1 MNALSVEDF
10 LKKLAEEPRTF
21 GFDAVLAFDRGMTNN
36 LLMQEYIDRFD
47 SESYFPPLTSEIEVG
62 EGTSWHQIRGFM
74 LDKPRLSFENASIAD
89 SKARLTLR
97 IVGGKQLQVDR
108 PLGSTVK
115 NLIRL
120 AAANPLHGPSLIFD
134 IDLKKVTG
142 SVDSAGRVV
151 LDLSQGTSYTF
162 TGVDTNFERI
172 KMGEHFQQVFE
183 GWDDDQKVY
192 QLNELKVES
201 NDLIQPGDFVIRT
214 HAAPGATSV
223 LSEDFG
229 KGAVLLFVS
238 MKGREIGRPP
248 ISDAQIPYMLPDA
261 DPPFSANLL
270 LSHAYLFERVL
281 LPKLDDL
288 GLESHKFELQDEERK
303 SFLKIVATAGW
314 WVVAGFAD
322 KELQPPYATY
332 GAIGGQVSLTSV
344 KPLTFELKK
353 VENSSKY
360 LLAAEWEGHFAPHC
374 TIVVQWTP
382 PFQEAQGYVDMRW
395 TWKQDF
401 SFEVVGDGENKRL
414 VFQSA
419 SEANF
424 HFWVDWPDDF
434 RQSRIIAYCDHLESH
449 FADEVARKISRTASV
464 LSPISLPLDA
474 FRLNSLL
481 FRGDDVVEFRE
492 SYWPGDLTLLSDL
505 APGRTGFAVAPQEK
519 IVLADTSYTFTVQPH
534 RTGVKWSVA
543 NLPDEAGNPGTINA
557 DTGEYQAPVVA
568 DLDGDFKRVVVTAR
582 AGNVTSKSLVSVVAR
597 DVSVYPMIVV
607 VGFGGTYTVS
617 ASTVDGST
625 LSWAMAD
632 GSLGNLQLD
641 PNPDPNVQD
650 SRVYEAP
657 DRAPDY
663 EPNKPFHEYVV
674 RMDQIQVSRP
684 SAPAQPIDVLVPIA
698 SSTYWL
704 EAEVAGESVQL
715 RFYYRTTQQEVREV
729 PTDQAR
735 WYLVKGDGEVENG
748 LFTPRPNSAQL
759 YAVIVA
765 MRNPEEEEE
774 AYKFA
779 YMIVPLPF
787 VSANSFVALLQRST
801 EES

>member
-1 MNALSVEDF
+1 MNKLSVEDF
-10 LKKLAEEPRTF
+10 LKKLAEKPSTF
-21 GFDAVLAFDRGMTNN
+21 GFDAVLAFDRGITNN
-36 LLMQEYIDRFD
+36 LLMQEYIDRFGG
-47 SESYFPPLTSEIEVG
+47 ESYFPPLTSEIEVG

-89 SKARLTLR
+89 SRATLTLR
-97 IVGGKQLQVDR
+97 IVGGKQLQIDR
-108 PLGSTVK
+108 PLGSPVK
-115 NLIRL
+115 NLVRL

-162 TGVDTNFERI
+162 TGVDTTYERI
-172 KMGEHFQQVFE
+172 KMGEHFHQVFE

-192 QLNELKVES
+192 QLNELKVKS
-201 NDLIQPGDFVIRT
+201 GDLIQPGDFIIRT
-214 HAAPGATSV
+214 HAAPNATSV

-229 KGAVLLFVS
+229 KGAVLLFVA
-238 MKGREIGRPP
+238 MKGREMGTPP
-248 ISDAQIPYMLPDA
+248 ISDAQMPYMLPDA
-261 DPPFSANLL
+261 DPPFTANLL

-281 LPKLDDL
+281 IPLFNNI
-288 GLESHKFELQDEERK
+288 GLKRHKFELQYEEHRDFK
-303 SFLKIVATAGW
+303 KIVATAGW
-314 WVVAGFAD
+314 WVIVGFTELDPDPSRAFLFTTGAD
-322 KELQPPYATY
+322 V
-332 GAIGGQVSLTSV
+332 ILTSV

-353 VENSSKY
+353 MKDSPKY
-360 LLAAEWEGHFAPHC
+360 LLTADWEGHFAPYC
-374 TIVVQWTP
+374 TISIDYSRPKQS
-382 PFQEAQGYVDMRW
+382 ASGDVDMRW

-401 SFEVVGDGENKRL
+401 LFEVVGERENKRL
-414 VFQSA
+414 VFQPA
-419 SEANF
+419 SDAEF
-424 HFWVDWPDDF
+424 DFKVEWPEEF
-434 RQSRIIAYCDHLESH
+434 FQSRLIEYHGTFESY
-449 FADEVARKISRTASV
+449 FGNAIKSRVSRAESA
-464 LSPISLPLDA
+464 LSDSALPLDA

-481 FRGDDVVEFRE
+481 FQSDDVVEFRE

-505 APGRTGFAVAPQEK
+505 APKRTGFAVAPQEK
-519 IVLADTSYTFTVQPH
+519 IVLAGASYPFTVQPH
-534 RTGVKWSVA
+534 TAGVKWSVA

-568 DLDGDFKRVVVTAR
+568 DLDGDFKRVVVTAS

-607 VGFGGTYTVS
+607 VGFEGTYTVS

-650 SRVYEAP
+650 SRVYVAP

-663 EPNKPFHEYVV
+663 EPDRPFHEYVV

-684 SAPAQPIDVLVPIA
+684 LAPAQPIDVLVPIA
-698 SSTYWL
+698 SSSYWL

-715 RFYYRTTQQEVREV
+715 RFYYKNLRNETLEV

-735 WYLVKGDGEVENG
+735 WYVVKGDGDVEDG

-787 VSANSFVALLQRST
+787 VSANSFVALLQRPT